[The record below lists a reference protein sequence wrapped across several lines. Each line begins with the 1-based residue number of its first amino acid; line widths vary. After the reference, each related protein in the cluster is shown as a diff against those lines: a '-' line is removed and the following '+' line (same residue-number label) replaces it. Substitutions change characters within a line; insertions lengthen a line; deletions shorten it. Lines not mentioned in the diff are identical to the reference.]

1 MKISLRKEISFYIAL
16 AASII
21 SGITILI
28 VIGWRSEY
36 IYLYPIVTILIIFL
50 LVFFSTNSILKSGIS
65 ERAKILFDIS
75 SKTSHSISSPNTY
88 KLVNDVNQEML
99 SFASNQTREIDRL
112 KEMEKYRKEYLGNV
126 SHELKT
132 PIFNIQGYVLTLL
145 DGGLDDP
152 LINRK
157 YLERTEK
164 SINRLISIIEDL
176 ETISRHEAGELKL
189 ERESFN
195 IIQLVEE
202 VFEAQEIR
210 AKKRDIRLQFDKKY
224 KKPIIVCA
232 DKMRIYQVLS
242 NLIMNSIYYGKVAG
256 KTQVS
261 LFEVKN
267 KIMIEVNDDGIG
279 IAPNDIPRVFE
290 RFYRVDKSR
299 SREQGGT
306 GLGLAI
312 VKHIIEAHSET
323 IQVKSRLKKGSS
335 FTFSL
340 PIACFGDTEN

>member
-1 MKISLRKEISFYIAL
+1 MKISLRQEISIYIAL

-21 SGITILI
+21 SAITILFFI
-28 VIGWRSEY
+28 AGSREY
-36 IYLYPIVTILIIFL
+36 LLLYPLATILV
-50 LVFFSTNSILKSGIS
+50 VFFLVYFSTSSILKRGIS
-65 ERAKILFDIS
+65 ERAKILFDNINLS
-75 SKTSHSISSPNTY
+75 STSISD
-88 KLVNDVNQEML
+88 KDVNNVISEVNQEVL
-99 SFASNQTREIDRL
+99 SFASNQSQEIDRL

-145 DGGLDDP
+145 DGGLEDP
-152 LINRK
+152 NINRK
-157 YLERTEK
+157 YLERSEK

-176 ETISRHEAGELKL
+176 ETISRHEAGALKL
-189 ERESFN
+189 DRENFN
-195 IIQLVEE
+195 IVKFVEE

-210 AKKRDIRLQFDKKY
+210 AKKRDIQLLMDKKY

-232 DKMRIYQVLS
+232 DKMRIYQVLA
-242 NLIMNSIYYGKVAG
+242 NLITNSIYYGKAGG
-256 KTQVS
+256 KTRVS
-261 LFEVKN
+261 ISEVKN
-267 KIMIEVNDDGIG
+267 SILIQVADDGIG
-279 IAPNDIPRVFE
+279 IAPTDIPRVFE

-312 VKHIIEAHSET
+312 VKHIIEAHGET
-323 IQVKSRLKKGSS
+323 IQIKSKLNKGSS

-340 PIACFGDTEN
+340 PKPC

>member
-1 MKISLRKEISFYIAL
+1 MAAAVISAVIILIF
-16 AASII
+16 I
-21 SGITILI
+21 SGK
-28 VIGWRSEY
+28 SEY
-36 IYLYPIVTILIIFL
+36 IYIYPIATIFVVFIF
-50 LVFFSTNSILKSGIS
+50 VYFSTNIILKRGSI
-65 ERAKILFDIS
+65 ERARTLFDNVNW
-75 SKTSHSISSPNTY
+75 TSEGLSELDSYNLIN
-88 KLVNDVNQEML
+88 KVNQEVL
-99 SFASNQTREIDRL
+99 SLASNQTREIDRL

-152 LINRK
+152 NINRK

-189 ERESFN
+189 ELEEFN
-195 IIQLVEE
+195 IVQLVEE

-210 AKKRDIRLQFDKKY
+210 AKKRDIKLVFDKKY
-224 KKPIIVCA
+224 KKPILVNA
-232 DKMRIYQVLS
+232 DKMRVFQVLA
-242 NLIMNSIYYGKVAG
+242 NLITNSIYYGKAEG
-256 KTQVS
+256 RTQVS
-261 LFEVKN
+261 FDEDRH
-267 KIMIEVNDDGIG
+267 KIYIEVNDNGIG
-279 IAPNDIPRVFE
+279 IAETDINRVFE

-312 VKHIIEAHSET
+312 VKHILEAHNET
-323 IQVKSRLKKGSS
+323 IRVKSKLGKGTS
-335 FTFSL
+335 FIFSL
-340 PIACFGDTEN
+340 TKVE